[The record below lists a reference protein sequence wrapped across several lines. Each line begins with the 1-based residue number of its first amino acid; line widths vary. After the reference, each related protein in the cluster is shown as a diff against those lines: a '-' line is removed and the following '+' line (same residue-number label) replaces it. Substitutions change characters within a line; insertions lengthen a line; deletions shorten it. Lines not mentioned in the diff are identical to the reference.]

1 MLETRFLFMNEFTDF
16 LSVMKSYPYERISFP
31 KGSFLKKSDESFTTN
46 YYIEEG
52 LIKVSVLHDSG
63 HERTIGFWGNG
74 SIFPIITSMQNF
86 TLEYSILMRAVSEVS
101 AIAFSLN
108 STRAFMRDYP
118 EISYTM
124 IDHYAKYTN
133 LFLYNAT
140 TTAFESLKMRVCN
153 ILMIHCL
160 NFNTKAI
167 SISQTD
173 IASLIGASRQS
184 VVKIL
189 KELRE
194 EKVIDTRNRQI
205 IILNIELLSSLCTT
219 LLS

>member
-1 MLETRFLFMNEFTDF
+1 MLETRFLFMDEFADF
-16 LSVMKSYPYERISFP
+16 LSVMKTYPHEQIIFP
-31 KGSFLKKSDESFTTN
+31 KGSFLKKTDEAFTTN
-46 YYIEEG
+46 YYIEDG
-52 LIKVSVLHDSG
+52 LIKVSVLHDTG
-63 HERTIGFWGNG
+63 NERTIGFWGKG
-74 SIFPIITSMQNF
+74 SIFPIITSMQKF

-101 AIAFSLN
+101 AIAFSLD

-118 EISYTM
+118 EISYAM

-153 ILMIHCL
+153 ILMIHYL
-160 NFNTKAI
+160 NFNMKTIAI
-167 SISQTD
+167 SQSD

-184 VVKIL
+184 VVKVL

-194 EKVIDTRNRQI
+194 ENIVDTGNGQI
-205 IILNIELLSSLCTT
+205 TILDTDLLSSFCTS